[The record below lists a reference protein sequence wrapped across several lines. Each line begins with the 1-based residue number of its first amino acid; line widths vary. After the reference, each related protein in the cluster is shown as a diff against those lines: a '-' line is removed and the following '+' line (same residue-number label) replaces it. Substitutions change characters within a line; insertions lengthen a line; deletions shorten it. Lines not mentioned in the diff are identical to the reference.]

1 MLGLCRTLQSSL
13 GGALRTPQL
22 LAQANTSTVFKRFK
36 HEYEPRHKNIFKAF
50 KGRVTVRTGGSVK
63 GNSLEVGK
71 YGLRLKSN
79 GIRMAAIQL
88 KEADKVI
95 QRQLRGT
102 GAKYITRFVCNTPVC
117 VKGNQTRMGK
127 GKGGFDH
134 WAVRVPTGKIL
145 FEIVGDVHEKVAR
158 EALRKAGDKLPGIM
172 EIVDVHSKIRVSPT
186 TLVDKPEPVNWL
198 EKMKEA
204 PTKKWTNI
212 EKSKSP
218 DMSKDTQKLAGY
230 ALNQA
235 VKLMESD
242 TQVSTIDMNLLVNL
256 NTNQSLNYIKLE
268 QDLNEIEESTKKSQA
283 LQEEFESL
291 RLDLN
296 HIERQVDV
304 MSEIIKELDGWTKE
318 LEKNG
323 K

>member
-1 MLGLCRTLQSSL
+1 
-13 GGALRTPQL
+13 
-22 LAQANTSTVFKRFK
+22 
-36 HEYEPRHKNIFKAF
+36 
-50 KGRVTVRTGGSVK
+50 
-63 GNSLEVGK
+63 
-71 YGLRLKSN
+71 
-79 GIRMAAIQL
+79 
-88 KEADKVI
+88 
-95 QRQLRGT
+95 
-102 GAKYITRFVCNTPVC
+102 
-117 VKGNQTRMGK
+117 
-127 GKGGFDH
+127 
-134 WAVRVPTGKIL
+134 
-145 FEIVGDVHEKVAR
+145 
-158 EALRKAGDKLPGIM
+158 
-172 EIVDVHSKIRVSPT
+172 
-186 TLVDKPEPVNWL
+186 
-198 EKMKEA
+198 
-204 PTKKWTNI
+204 
-212 EKSKSP
+212 
-218 DMSKDTQKLAGY
+218 MSKDTQKLAGY

-304 MSEIIKELDGWTKE
+304 MAEIIKELDGWTKE

>member
-1 MLGLCRTLQSSL
+1 M
-13 GGALRTPQL
+13 
-22 LAQANTSTVFKRFK
+22 
-36 HEYEPRHKNIFKAF
+36 
-50 KGRVTVRTGGSVK
+50 K

-198 EKMKEA
+198 EKMKEP

-218 DMSKDTQKLAGY
+218 
-230 ALNQA
+230 
-235 VKLMESD
+235 
-242 TQVSTIDMNLLVNL
+242 
-256 NTNQSLNYIKLE
+256 
-268 QDLNEIEESTKKSQA
+268 
-283 LQEEFESL
+283 EF
-291 RLDLN
+291 RLYRN
-296 HIERQVDV
+296 R
-304 MSEIIKELDGWTKE
+304 
-318 LEKNG
+318 
-323 K
+323 

>member
-1 MLGLCRTLQSSL
+1 ML
-13 GGALRTPQL
+13 
-22 LAQANTSTVFKRFK
+22 
-36 HEYEPRHKNIFKAF
+36 
-50 KGRVTVRTGGSVK
+50 
-63 GNSLEVGK
+63 
-71 YGLRLKSN
+71 
-79 GIRMAAIQL
+79 
-88 KEADKVI
+88 
-95 QRQLRGT
+95 
-102 GAKYITRFVCNTPVC
+102 
-117 VKGNQTRMGK
+117 
-127 GKGGFDH
+127 
-134 WAVRVPTGKIL
+134 
-145 FEIVGDVHEKVAR
+145 
-158 EALRKAGDKLPGIM
+158 
-172 EIVDVHSKIRVSPT
+172 
-186 TLVDKPEPVNWL
+186 
-198 EKMKEA
+198 
-204 PTKKWTNI
+204 
-212 EKSKSP
+212 
-218 DMSKDTQKLAGY
+218 KDTQKLAGY

-283 LQEEFESL
+283 LQEEFELL